1 MQQAE
6 LQKDNSLEEL
16 MAKRTAKRTVTGTSE
31 IIISSIGIGLPIP
44 RGQDSALAR
53 FPLS

>member
-16 MAKRTAKRTVTGTSE
+16 MAKRTVTGKTE
-31 IIISSIGIGLPIP
+31 III
-44 RGQDSALAR
+44 R
-53 FPLS
+53 